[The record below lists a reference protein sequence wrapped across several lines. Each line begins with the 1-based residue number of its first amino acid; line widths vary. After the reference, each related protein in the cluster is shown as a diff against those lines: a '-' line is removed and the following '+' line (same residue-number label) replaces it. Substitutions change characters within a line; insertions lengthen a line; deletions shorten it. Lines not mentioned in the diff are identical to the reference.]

1 MLAKPPEIPAKMA
14 VWLASSASDGRGG
27 KLVSV
32 SSPVRMLGSALQEGL
47 RAVFQRPA
55 AEPDVRVRSLPPA
68 D

>member
-1 MLAKPPEIPAKMA
+1 MA

-47 RAVFQRPA
+47 RAVFRRPA